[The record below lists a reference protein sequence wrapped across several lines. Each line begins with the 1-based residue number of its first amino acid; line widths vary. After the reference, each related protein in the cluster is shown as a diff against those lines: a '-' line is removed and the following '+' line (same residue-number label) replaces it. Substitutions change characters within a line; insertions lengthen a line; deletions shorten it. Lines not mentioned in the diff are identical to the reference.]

1 MNGFAHCLFL
11 VCPCIVGNKYI
22 GSYGQADENIYEKVN
37 EGTGASYRR
46 KCLMTG
52 KMADHHN
59 VGSIEEKLQDSGKHE
74 RNCKF

>member
-1 MNGFAHCLFL
+1 MKTFTRRLMREPVL
-11 VCPCIVGNKYI
+11 P
-22 GSYGQADENIYEKVN
+22 
-37 EGTGASYRR
+37 YRR